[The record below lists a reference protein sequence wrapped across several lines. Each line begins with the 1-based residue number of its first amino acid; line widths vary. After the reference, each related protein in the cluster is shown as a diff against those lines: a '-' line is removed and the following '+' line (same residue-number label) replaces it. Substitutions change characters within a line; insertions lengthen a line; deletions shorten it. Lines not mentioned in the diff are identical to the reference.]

1 MHPLELVSAVQTWL
15 FERLV
20 QPALYY
26 LGLIYWDEPAYRA
39 TEIFLY
45 GLIEIAVLY
54 ALLRPL
60 EAWRPVEH
68 WPDRRATRVDA
79 LYTFLHRLG
88 VLPLAFFALLSPLIT
103 PIESILRWHG
113 FVPGT
118 LTAWIPGAAAM
129 SLLAFVAY
137 SVVLDFAE
145 YVRHRLQHRWAWWWA
160 LHSLHHSQQQMSFW
174 SDDRNHLL
182 DDALADLWFAAIALI
197 IGVPPGQFI
206 LIAVL
211 MRMVESLSHA
221 NLRLRFGRVGER
233 VLVGPHFHR
242 VHHGVGVGH
251 EGRAHGCNFA
261 TLLPIW
267 DIVFRTADFT
277 GDYPTTGIRD
287 QAGGVNYGT
296 GFWQQQ
302 RLGLVRLGN
311 ALAGKRGGAAAANA
325 GRATNS
331 TR

>member
-1 MHPLELVSAVQTWL
+1 MNPLELASAVQTWL
-15 FERLV
+15 FERIV

-26 LGLIYWDEPAYRA
+26 LGLIYWDEPAYHA

-60 EAWRPVEH
+60 EAWRPVEQ
-68 WPDRRATRVDA
+68 WSDRRATRVDA

-103 PIESILRWHG
+103 PIESSLRWHG
-113 FVPGT
+113 FVPGN
-118 LTAWIPGAAAM
+118 LDAWIPGAAAM
-129 SLLAFVAY
+129 SLLAFIAY
-137 SVVLDFAE
+137 AVVLDFAE

-182 DDALADLWFAAIALI
+182 DDALADLWFAAIALV

-221 NLRLRFGRVGER
+221 NVRLRFGRVGER

-267 DIVFRTADFT
+267 DIVFRTADFRR
-277 GDYPTTGIRD
+277 DYPATGIRD
-287 QAGGVNYGT
+287 QASGVNYGNK
-296 GFWQQQ
+296 FWQQQ
-302 RLGLVRLGN
+302 RLGLVRLWA
-311 ALAGKRGGAAAANA
+311 ALAGKRD
-325 GRATNS
+325 RAPVADAESTTSS